1 MMLGD
6 AFAPSRG
13 TPLAAMYMVSISQ
26 AELGAMSTLFYLI
39 SPPSSDTSRVPKSK
53 VPMSPWRRL
62 AVMAG

>member
-39 SPPSSDTSRVPKSK
+39 SPPS
-53 VPMSPWRRL
+53 
-62 AVMAG
+62 